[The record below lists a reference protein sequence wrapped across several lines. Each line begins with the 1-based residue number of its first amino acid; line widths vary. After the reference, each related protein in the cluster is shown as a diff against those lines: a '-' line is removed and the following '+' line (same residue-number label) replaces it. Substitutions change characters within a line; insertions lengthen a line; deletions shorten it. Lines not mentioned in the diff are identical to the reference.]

1 MFVVLIPLH
10 NYLVM
15 CTSAYGNFRMW
26 VLEISEFMQ
35 DYYLQVAKC
44 MTKYYLVDFVTKFLH
59 LRGD

>member
-35 DYYLQVAKC
+35 DYYLEVAKC
-44 MTKYYLVDFVTKFLH
+44 MT
-59 LRGD
+59 